1 MAEVGVLQLTIQDNS
16 ESAAAGL
23 EKLVSVL
30 ERVKSAVNSQLNLS
44 GLSNKLAKLSKTVN
58 DEIHGSTIAKLSELA
73 DSLKKLKDAGGS
85 LSALGKI
92 GKMEE
97 LASASDKVADLKEN
111 LQSIKSVGEI
121 TVPVKTVVD
130 DHLSTI
136 YLNEKGNLMGNTPD
150 IPALTEKYK
159 AFPKQ
164 TIEDLYNGTRW
175 TVDKETGIREQ
186 VTNQNDLMAQW
197 LHGQGTEREQ
207 YFAIQ
212 EAARITGTSI
222 EDVKQKIAELSG
234 VAAQARERM
243 QSLFDQHYYSGTM
256 ESVQQQIDS
265 LLGVGSTPKDAKESM
280 QAFIDGMK
288 GMDSVAA
295 TVRELN
301 PELATLNEKTEQ
313 TSFSMKDLKERIGEL
328 EKTSKKGIFNGLL
341 SSFGRLIKY
350 RALRYVI
357 RSITSGFSEGLE
369 NVYNYSKAINGSF
382 APSMDS
388 AASAM
393 AQFKNSI
400 GAAAAPLVQAL
411 IPYVNM
417 AVNALITLTNWINQ
431 FVALLRG
438 QSTWTRALTQ
448 SASAFDKQKKAAK
461 GAGAAIKDLLADW
474 DELNIIQSE
483 SGSGGGASAAAEDY
497 LKMFEEVGEFDNRIK
512 KITDFIKDNLDDVW
526 RIAKGI
532 GAAIL
537 AWKVS
542 NMFTGFIGDLAALA
556 AAGIVIGVAWD
567 ITFLT
572 DHQYMKTGDPGWLV
586 ADALTNLLGAT
597 LAGGIVAKVLGGAAG
612 LVTAGIELT
621 VSAGISYGVAYANAA
636 SDQADALK
644 KLSAIKAAIG
654 YAAMAVGFGIA
665 SGSAGIGLLAAAVVA
680 APLFTLSAAVAIV
693 VEQYRTAEEI
703 AREAFSGTGKNGIKV
718 DEVFKALQD
727 ELDKATA
734 GYSLVIEAFSGAGQL
749 KTDLGEAFETVTML
763 SATVKGDGKLTQ
775 EEAEAFSKAWT
786 TVFDAFEGLTATSFD
801 TVFAGLNKSLSS
813 ENEEIRKQAKEL
825 RVSML
830 MIKENISET
839 MAEFRLEQEELAE
852 KVGKGTATPEE
863 LDQYFKNL
871 ELVSKYS
878 KNSLTDFESIVAGSA
893 NIDFGNPTE
902 AVDNAVKYIQDVN
915 SASQTALAEIDEAYK
930 SEMESLDMLWRDVE
944 LSHDLGKISDEQ
956 YEAYKGI
963 FDATRKNFTDAA
975 NEERN
980 KVKSTVQ
987 SAYMSVIDQALGGI
1001 ASIPGVMDEY
1011 GHLDAIKVAA
1021 YMTEIMLPILS
1032 AAQDAGVEFSEDF
1045 GKMFGIGVNMQDW
1058 IGEGWVTKLSDYI
1071 KEIID
1076 NPENKPETPKLDNSA
1091 LDESIKDAQGKVQ
1104 DMADNIKASIASLE
1118 GLGFSFNTSTGE
1130 SVTGNMSVRI
1140 PTSRTIAAAANGGLF
1155 RSGDIFSANENGQ
1168 AEMIGSY
1175 GNKTAVVNNDQI
1187 ISGITAGV
1195 ATGNAEVVSAL
1206 NTLINA
1212 VQKQGNRPIEVKL
1225 TPNSS
1230 WGAHVVS
1237 STEAYSRVTGV

>member
-30 ERVKSAVNSQLNLS
+30 EKVKSAVNNQLNLS
-44 GLSNKLAKLSKTVN
+44 GLSNKLTKLSKTVN
-58 DEIHGSTIAKLSELA
+58 DEIHGSTIAKLSDLA
-73 DSLKKLKDAGGS
+73 ESLKKLKDAGGS
-85 LSALGKI
+85 LSSLGKI
-92 GKMEE
+92 AKMEE

-121 TVPVKTVVD
+121 KIPVKTVVD
-130 DHLSTI
+130 DNLSTI

-175 TVDKETGIREQ
+175 TVNKETGIREQ
-186 VTNQNDLMAQW
+186 VTNQNDLMSQW
-197 LHGQGTEREQ
+197 LHGQGSERVQ
-207 YFAIQ
+207 SYAIQ
-212 EAARITGTSI
+212 EAARITGTSV
-222 EDVKQKIAELSG
+222 EDVKKKIAELSG
-234 VAAQARERM
+234 VAEQARERM

-280 QAFIDGMK
+280 QAFIDGMQ

-313 TSFSMKDLKERIGEL
+313 TSFSMKDLKERIGGL

-350 RALRYVI
+350 RVLRYVI

-417 AVNALITLTNWINQ
+417 AVNALITLTNWVNQ

-621 VSAGISYGVAYANAA
+621 VSAGISYGVAYAHED
-636 SDQADALK
+636 SDRADALK
-644 KLSAIKAAIG
+644 KLSAIKAALG
-654 YAAMAVGFGIA
+654 YAAMSVGFGIA
-665 SGSAGIGLLAAAVVA
+665 TGSAGLGLLTAAVVA

-727 ELDKATA
+727 ELDKATE

-763 SATVKGDGKLTQ
+763 SAVVKGDGKLTQ

-786 TVFDAFEGLTATSFD
+786 TVFDAFEGLTETSFD

-830 MIKENISET
+830 MIQENISEA
-839 MAEFRLEQEELAE
+839 MAEFRLEQEDLAS
-852 KVGKGTATPEE
+852 KVGKGTATPAE
-863 LDQYFKNL
+863 LEQYFSNL
-871 ELVSKYS
+871 ELMAKYS
-878 KNSLTDFESIVAGSA
+878 RNSTTELESIIAGRK
-893 NIDFGNPTE
+893 NIDFGDPAS
-902 AVDNAVKYIQDVN
+902 AVNNAVEFIQKTDQ
-915 SASQTALAEIDEAYK
+915 ASKAALQEIDEAYK
-930 SEMESLDMLWRDVE
+930 SEMDSLDTLWRDVE
-944 LSHDLGKISDEQ
+944 LAHDLGKINNEQ
-956 YEAYKGI
+956 FDQYKQI
-963 FDATRKNFTDAA
+963 FDATRENFTAA
-975 NEERN
+975 AEAERN
-980 KVKSTVQ
+980 KVTSDVQ
-987 SAYMSVIDQALGGI
+987 EAYKSVIDQALGGI
-1001 ASIPGVMDEY
+1001 ASMPGVMDDK
-1011 GHLDAIKVAA
+1011 GNLDVLKVAA
-1021 YMTEIMLPILS
+1021 YMTEIMLPILG
-1032 AAQDAGVEFSEDF
+1032 AAQDAGAEFSEDF
-1045 GKMFGIGVNMQDW
+1045 GKMFAIGVNMKDW
-1058 IGEGWVTKLSDYI
+1058 IGEGWVTKLGDYI
-1071 KEIID
+1071 KEIVE

-1091 LDESIKDAQGKVQ
+1091 LDESVKDAQGKVQ
-1104 DMADNIKASIASLE
+1104 DMAGNIRASIASLE

-1140 PTSRTIAAAANGGLF
+1140 PTSRTITAAANGGIF
-1155 RSGDIFSANENGQ
+1155 KSGDIFSANENGQ

-1206 NTLINA
+1206 NTLITA

-1230 WGAHVVS
+1230 WGAHIAR
-1237 STEAYSRVTGV
+1237 STEAYSNVTGV